1 MRRITL
7 GALLTCISVFGL
19 FGQATDG
26 NLVGMIT
33 DASGA
38 AISGAEVAINN
49 RATNIRTTTTSN
61 QSGEYRFNNLPV
73 GSYDLSVRAT
83 GFGTMKENGVAIELN
98 KTATVN
104 ISLQV
109 GAVSQTV
116 DVSDAAAAIDTTTA
130 QVQSSFSAQQAKEL
144 PASSIGSGVLNL
156 ALLSA
161 GAGSS
166 GAVGYGTG
174 PFCRRTAPD
183 QQQLQHR
190 RGRSTP
196 KSRYH
201 KTMSCH
207 QPIDFLALFVFNP

>member
-1 MRRITL
+1 
-7 GALLTCISVFGL
+7 
-19 FGQATDG
+19 
-26 NLVGMIT
+26 
-33 DASGA
+33 
-38 AISGAEVAINN
+38 
-49 RATNIRTTTTSN
+49 
-61 QSGEYRFNNLPV
+61 
-73 GSYDLSVRAT
+73 
-83 GFGTMKENGVAIELN
+83 MKENGVAIELN

-116 DVSDAAAAIDTTTA
+116 DVSEAAAAIDTTTA

-174 PFCRRTAPD
+174 PSVGGQRPTNNSFSIDGAEAHLSPVITRR
-183 QQQLQHR
+183 
-190 RGRSTP
+190 
-196 KSRYH
+196 
-201 KTMSCH
+201 C
-207 QPIDFLALFVFNP
+207 LATS